1 MEQNT
6 NMFKRIFRFYIEG
19 FRNMTWGRTLWLII
33 ILKLFVFF
41 VVLRIF
47 FFQPYYKGLN
57 DKEKAEMVGRKLMK

>member
-6 NMFKRIFRFYIEG
+6 NIFKRIFRFYIEG
-19 FRNMTWGRTLWLII
+19 FQNMTWGRTLWLII

-57 DKEKAEMVGRKLMK
+57 DKEKAEMVGKKLMK